1 MLIKYIVPHFTSDTT
16 WMNHAW
22 WYIEAIDT
30 KSNQRIWL
38 KEIYNSTIDTNIEA
52 DKQVVFIKSI
62 KLKNNFSYM

>member
-1 MLIKYIVPHFTSDTT
+1 
-16 WMNHAW
+16 MNHAW